1 MTEKCILVYSI
12 ARPASSGS
20 RRRWRTESVFITCP
34 GCGRAAFQLIGIAR
48 TASVSVGTQ
57 TDSTDAPLTGSE
69 TEVSFSPLSGAA
81 PHDLSYVPTEV
92 VSNDS
97 NAAVD
102 AHGDDTVAP
111 PVLMNEPGPVESYHG
126 LSLDYPT
133 DVYSDDEIPQLGSRQ
148 HEDVEH
154 VEQHGDAVRREG
166 DDDDD
171 DHFDHGDSVG
181 CGSDSGVKQLTF
193 S

>member
-1 MTEKCILVYSI
+1 MAGKCILVYSI
-12 ARPASSGS
+12 ARPGSSGS
-20 RRRWRTESVFITCP
+20 RRRWRTQSVLITCP
-34 GCGRAAFQLIGIAR
+34 GCGRAAFQVIGIAL

-81 PHDLSYVPTEV
+81 PHDLSYVPTEM

-111 PVLMNEPGPVESYHG
+111 PVLLNEPGNVDSVDG

-133 DVYSDDEIPQLGSRQ
+133 DVYSDDEIPQLDSRQ

-154 VEQHGDAVRREG
+154 VEHGDAVRREG

-171 DHFDHGDSVG
+171 DHVDHGDSVG
-181 CGSDSGVKQLTF
+181 SSSDKKLTF
-193 S
+193 L